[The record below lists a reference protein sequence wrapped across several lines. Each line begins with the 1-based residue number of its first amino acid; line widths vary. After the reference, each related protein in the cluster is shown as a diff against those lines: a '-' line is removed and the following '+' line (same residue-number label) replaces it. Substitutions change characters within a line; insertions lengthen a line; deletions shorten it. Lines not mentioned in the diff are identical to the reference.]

1 MLQLTLKLNNNSLMK
16 LLGCS
21 LAKPGPH
28 LHSPLRVGE
37 SRGTANQMAGQP
49 RGPGL
54 GPSGVAGWDRVGFE
68 WAGGS
73 GWGLGQSSSQVSHRN
88 SG

>member
-1 MLQLTLKLNNNSLMK
+1 MPQLTLKLNNNLLMK

-28 LHSPLRVGE
+28 LHGPVRVGE
-37 SRGTANQMAGQP
+37 NRGTANQMAGQP

-54 GPSGVAGWDRVGFE
+54 GPSGVAGWIGVGWRGRVGQ
-68 WAGGS
+68 GG
-73 GWGLGQSSSQVSHRN
+73 V
-88 SG
+88 